1 MCHTHLGTFT
11 DMSTAPSSAVQNFT
25 NNAITMYIMEKVG
38 IAELRRNLSTYLRRV
53 AEGERFTVTDHNRPV
68 AILGPPASSM
78 TSIDR
83 LIAEGK
89 AIPPKRPFGSFEP
102 LDLPGPPNALTDAL
116 LAQRAEEI
124 W

>member
-1 MCHTHLGTFT
+1 
-11 DMSTAPSSAVQNFT
+11 MSTAPALIVQNLV
-25 NNAITMYIMEKVG
+25 NSAMTMYIMEEVG

-68 AILGPPASSM
+68 AMLGPPAASM

-89 AIPPKRPFGSFEP
+89 AIPPKRRPGTFEP
-102 LDLPGPPNALTDAL
+102 LQTPGAPTSMTDAL
-116 LAQRAEEI
+116 LAMRAEER

>member
-1 MCHTHLGTFT
+1 MCRRRVSTFT
-11 DMSTAPSSAVQNFT
+11 GMSTAPTMPVQTLTHSAISV
-25 NNAITMYIMEKVG
+25 YIMEEVG

-53 AEGERFTVTDHNRPV
+53 ADGERFTVTDHNRPV
-68 AILGPPASSM
+68 AMLGPPAASM

-102 LDLPGPPNALTDAL
+102 LRTPGPPNALLDAL
-116 LAQRAEEI
+116 LAQRDEEI

>member
-1 MCHTHLGTFT
+1 MFHTRWGTFSG
-11 DMSTAPSSAVQNFT
+11 MSTAPIMTVQKVI
-25 NNAITMYIMEKVG
+25 NNAITMYIMEEVG

-68 AILGPPASSM
+68 AMLGPPASSM

>member
-1 MCHTHLGTFT
+1 
-11 DMSTAPSSAVQNFT
+11 
-25 NNAITMYIMEKVG
+25 METVG

-68 AILGPPASSM
+68 ATLGPPAHSP

-83 LIAEGK
+83 LIADGL
-89 AIPPKRPFGSFEP
+89 AIPAKRRTGTFEP
-102 LDLPGPPNALTDAL
+102 LDLPGPLNALTDAL
-116 LAQRAEEI
+116 LAQREEEI